1 MVGYTPIYTNNK
13 IIAKPP
19 VKASKESLGSALD
32 SFYNDIARIEKTE
45 TERTAQQQDSVVAV
59 TEQAPVPIEDT
70 KPETEPETVPSD
82 TTMKE
87 RKKKK
92 VSIYISRY
100 LSLLSILYSLFRHKN
115 SMEYTK
121 VIKLLTRFNFLCYV
135 ELNMVIFG
143 TNF

>member
-45 TERTAQQQDSVVAV
+45 TERTVQQQDPVAVV
-59 TEQAPVPIEDT
+59 TEQAPVSVEET
-70 KPETEPETVPSD
+70 KLETESETVSND

-92 VSIYISRY
+92 VSIY
-100 LSLLSILYSLFRHKN
+100 LSQNLLFLSILYSLLWHKN
-115 SMEYTK
+115 SMKYTK
-121 VIKLLTRFNFLCYV
+121 IIKL
-135 ELNMVIFG
+135 
-143 TNF
+143 

>member
-45 TERTAQQQDSVVAV
+45 TERTGQDVTATV
-59 TEQAPVPIEDT
+59 TEQVSILTEEA
-70 KPETEPETVPSD
+70 KPEMEPETMFSD

-92 VSIYISRY
+92 VAHFYLSPY
-100 LSLLSILYSLFRHKN
+100 LSLSISF
-115 SMEYTK
+115 S
-121 VIKLLTRFNFLCYV
+121 
-135 ELNMVIFG
+135 
-143 TNF
+143 

>member
-45 TERTAQQQDSVVAV
+45 TERTVQQDPVAVV
-59 TEQAPVPIEDT
+59 TEQAPVSIEET
-70 KPETEPETVPSD
+70 KLETESEIVSSD

-92 VSIYISRY
+92 VSIY
-100 LSLLSILYSLFRHKN
+100 LSQNLLFLSTLYSL
-115 SMEYTK
+115 
-121 VIKLLTRFNFLCYV
+121 L
-135 ELNMVIFG
+135 
-143 TNF
+143 

>member
-45 TERTAQQQDSVVAV
+45 TERTVQQQDPVAAV
-59 TEQAPVPIEDT
+59 TEQAPASIDEI
-70 KPETEPETVPSD
+70 KPETEPETVSND

-92 VSIYISRY
+92 VLI
-100 LSLLSILYSLFRHKN
+100 ILN
-115 SMEYTK
+115 
-121 VIKLLTRFNFLCYV
+121 VYV
-135 ELNMVIFG
+135 TF
-143 TNF
+143 T

>member
-45 TERTAQQQDSVVAV
+45 TERTVQQQDPIAGV
-59 TEQAPVPIEDT
+59 TEQAPAPTEET
-70 KPETEPETVPSD
+70 KPETESETISND
-82 TTMKE
+82 TIMKE

-92 VSIYISRY
+92 VSIYI
-100 LSLLSILYSLFRHKN
+100 LHDILVTHAHACTHTHIN
-115 SMEYTK
+115 
-121 VIKLLTRFNFLCYV
+121 
-135 ELNMVIFG
+135 
-143 TNF
+143 